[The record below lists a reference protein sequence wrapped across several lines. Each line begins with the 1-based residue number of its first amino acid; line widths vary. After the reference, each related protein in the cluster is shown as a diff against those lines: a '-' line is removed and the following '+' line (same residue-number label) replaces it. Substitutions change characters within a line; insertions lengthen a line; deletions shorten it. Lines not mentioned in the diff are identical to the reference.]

1 MAVSYIKINTDRLE
15 SDIKQV
21 NESIA
26 SVEKSMAELV
36 SEIAQLNEM
45 WKGEA
50 NTAFRMQTEK
60 DFNYMKQIIK
70 GFQEYAS
77 DMEDAKRDY
86 IRCENQV
93 IDTVNSIRI

>member
-1 MAVSYIKINTDRLE
+1 MAAAYIKIDTDRLGA
-15 SDIKQV
+15 DIKQL

-26 SVEKSMAELV
+26 SVQKSMSELV
-36 SEIAQLNEM
+36 SEIEQLNTM

-50 NTAFRMQTEK
+50 NTAFRVQTEK

-70 GFQEYAS
+70 GFQEFAS
-77 DMEDAKRDY
+77 DMEGAKRDY

-93 IDTVNSIRI
+93 TDEVNRIRI